1 MGDMMVEGLFSLGL
15 QGGRVMI
22 LSGGGVERM
31 RERTKQKMVGGEF
44 PGFFFFVSITLPF
57 FFFYFFF
64 FVFLSNQS
72 SLGVVWY
79 ACSFPPRRRR

>member
-1 MGDMMVEGLFSLGL
+1 MVEGLFSLGL

-44 PGFFFFVSITLPF
+44 LGVLFFRVN
-57 FFFYFFF
+57 Y
-64 FVFLSNQS
+64 S
-72 SLGVVWY
+72 SLFLFLLFFL
-79 ACSFPPRRRR
+79 CISL